1 MSKPYSESDLSS
13 LLDSELTWRRR
24 ELSDLKSAILSADT
38 ISKRVLLRALVAMA
52 YAHWEGY
59 VRASAEKYFTHITLK
74 KRFFREL
81 DQQFYMN
88 SFLARLDAF
97 FQSKRSTQKSCE
109 FITSVL
115 ASEDSRFSFIN
126 KDIIDTKSNLN
137 ADVIKDLCFV
147 CGFNGDFFEE
157 KRIFIDVTL
166 LKRRNAIAHGQDEGI
181 DISAVDEVINET
193 LALMSQFRTLI
204 ENKIYTKA
212 YLRV

>member
-38 ISKRVLLRALVAMA
+38 ISKRVLLRALVAMD

>member
-1 MSKPYSESDLSS
+1 M
-13 LLDSELTWRRR
+13 
-24 ELSDLKSAILSADT
+24 SDLKSAILSADT
-38 ISKRVLLRALVAMA
+38 ISKRVLLRALVAMD